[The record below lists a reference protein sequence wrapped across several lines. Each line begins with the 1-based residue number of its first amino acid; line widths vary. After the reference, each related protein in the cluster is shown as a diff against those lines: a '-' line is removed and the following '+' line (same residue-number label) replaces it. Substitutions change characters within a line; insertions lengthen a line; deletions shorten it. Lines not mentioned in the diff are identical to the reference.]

1 MWKKP
6 LSILFTLVLVYCF
19 ANTSISFAHT
29 ATIEISGDN
38 RYKSVRLVPQIY
50 NASNSD
56 LSDLLIKNSK
66 GENVPYF
73 LNTSSKKVHT
83 NRETYPMKLINSY
96 VKDNSFLFD
105 YKLAAIQK
113 RDMVSTSIEF
123 TTKNTNFAKEV
134 GVYGSHDNIHWDYI
148 QKDKIYSIDDKP
160 KLAINFMKPQKFTHY
175 RLKLAN
181 NLEQIS
187 FDTVNLI
194 HSTEEIEKTYFIENI
209 EPKYNVES
217 KNKKTTIIIEDLKN
231 LRLCDVTIHTD
242 SMFKRNAQALC
253 WISKQIVHSISKD
266 IYSLSLNGTSYA
278 DTTIPLDWY
287 IPYSEN
293 YSITIV
299 DADDKPITINSI
311 TARYYADEVVFEGTA
326 GEVYTLEFGRD
337 ATKTAPVYDIA
348 RYKDDVL
355 KGAIDKAA
363 IGVISYTA
371 EKNNIERD
379 YKPFFNIVV
388 TAVALL
394 LGIVILLK
402 LKK

>member
-1 MWKKP
+1 MRRKAF
-6 LSILFTLVLVYCF
+6 SILFMLVLVYCY
-19 ANTSISFAHT
+19 TDTHVLFAHT
-29 ATIEISGDN
+29 ATIEISGEN
-38 RYKSVRLVPQIY
+38 RYKSVRLTPQIY
-50 NASNSD
+50 NVSNSD

-96 VKDNSFLFD
+96 VKDDCFLFD
-105 YKLAAIQK
+105 YKLAAAQK
-113 RDMVSTSIEF
+113 RDVVSASIEF

-134 GVYGSHDNIHWDYI
+134 DVYGSYDNIHWDYI
-148 QKDKIYSIDDKP
+148 QKDKIYSIDDKS
-160 KLAINFMKPQKFTHY
+160 KLVINFTKPQKFTHY

-194 HSTEEIEKTYFIENI
+194 RSIEEIEKTYFIENL

-217 KNKKTTIIIEDLKN
+217 KYKKTTVIIESLKN

-242 SMFKRNAQALC
+242 SMFKRNASTLS
-253 WISKQIVHSISKD
+253 WINKQIYHSRIKE
-266 IYSLSLNGTSYA
+266 IYNLSLNGTSYA
-278 DTTIPLDWY
+278 DTTIPLDWD
-287 IPYSEN
+287 IPYDEN

-311 TARYYADEVVFEGTA
+311 TVRYYADEVVFEGTA

-337 ATKTAPVYDIA
+337 ATKTAPVYDIT

-371 EKNNIERD
+371 EKNNTERD